1 MFLRGEHCARSC
13 AENTCAENNGPGTN
27 AEAIDYTELTSL
39 SAQAP

>member
-13 AENTCAENNGPGTN
+13 AENNGPGTN
-27 AEAIDYTELTSL
+27 AEAIDFTELTSL